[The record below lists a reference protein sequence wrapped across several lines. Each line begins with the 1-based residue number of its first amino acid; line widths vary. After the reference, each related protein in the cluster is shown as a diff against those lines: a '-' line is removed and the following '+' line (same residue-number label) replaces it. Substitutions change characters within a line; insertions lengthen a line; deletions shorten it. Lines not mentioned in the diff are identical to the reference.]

1 MNIKEF
7 IQHHPVVTYF
17 GLVYLISYGGF
28 CVVVGP
34 KLLRGE
40 PMQST
45 DAFLLFPV
53 IVVGV
58 CLVGIAL

>member
-1 MNIKEF
+1 MNVKDF
-7 IQHHPVVTYF
+7 IQRHPMVTYF

-34 KLLRGE
+34 KLLAGE
-40 PMQST
+40 AMQAT

-53 IVVGV
+53 IVIG
-58 CLVGIAL
+58 CAWWGSL